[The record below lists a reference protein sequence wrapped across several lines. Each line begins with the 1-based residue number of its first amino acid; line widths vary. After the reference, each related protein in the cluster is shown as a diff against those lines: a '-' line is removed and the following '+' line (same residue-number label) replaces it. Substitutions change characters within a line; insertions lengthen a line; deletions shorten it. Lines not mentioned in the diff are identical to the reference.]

1 MNKNGQEF
9 IGAIREIYH
18 EAEKHAPERRARLT
32 AFLIIEMLDDTGE
45 FGNGERKFKIVTADG
60 KPVKFEHGDL

>member
-18 EAEKHAPERRARLT
+18 EAEKEDPERRARLT
-32 AFLIIEMLDDTGE
+32 AFLIIGMLDDTGE
-45 FGNGERKFKIVTADG
+45 FGNGERKFKVVTANG